1 MNEKQTIRFPLT
13 AAYPFGAAHGL
24 DREVKEIKDM
34 EIEWDRSYTST
45 VRRGY
50 LVELFE
56 QHGIFDEFKVKHW
69 TDGNT
74 HAGETHRKRYLLIMK
89 EYKDFLAGRGL
100 EGQPDE
106 DSETEEG
113 DQQFADESD
122 LRDFLAKNPGSIEQG
137 LHLYQSGDQS
147 GVEFPVEGGYIDI
160 LAIDCNHSFVV
171 IELKVGRGRNKTI
184 GQLLYYMGWVD
195 KHLGNTPCRGVIIA
209 KEISDDLV
217 LAVQRVPG
225 VSLYRYKLSVSVELV
240 SSRTYE

>member
-56 QHGIFDEFKVKHW
+56 QHGIFD
-69 TDGNT
+69 
-74 HAGETHRKRYLLIMK
+74 
-89 EYKDFLAGRGL
+89 
-100 EGQPDE
+100 
-106 DSETEEG
+106 
-113 DQQFADESD
+113 
-122 LRDFLAKNPGSIEQG
+122 
-137 LHLYQSGDQS
+137 
-147 GVEFPVEGGYIDI
+147 
-160 LAIDCNHSFVV
+160 
-171 IELKVGRGRNKTI
+171 
-184 GQLLYYMGWVD
+184 
-195 KHLGNTPCRGVIIA
+195 
-209 KEISDDLV
+209 DLV